1 MEIQLLLLHISLL
14 TLCSLSCSAI
24 LGVASSPSLAK
35 PNCTSH
41 CGSIEIPYP
50 FGIEPGC
57 YRDNNR
63 YDRGFQIL
71 CNTSTDPPKPFL
83 NLSDTSRP
91 EVLNISLGSTVI
103 INSPI
108 FFSDCPNKPN
118 YRQSPNLLPDI
129 EVTPFTLS
137 EKNKFTSVS
146 CGMIASLRS
155 PESDEGQVM
164 AVCLSICRSDRD
176 VLVNNTCGGINC
188 CQASLPSAAYRSL
201 DTSFEPLRNGNGSER
216 SCKYAFLVDPD
227 WFTSNSTNT
236 SVIAEMEYVPI
247 LLDWKIYD
255 VDESGL
261 LIGSGGVD
269 NSTEDNKNRNCESE
283 NGPCSCAKGY
293 EGNPYLRG
301 GCQVDGGQRRRKTDD
316 TETPSHFDE
325 EPTARSGD
333 GRQDHHSRVQEPEA
347 HLLGHGEEPL
357 ENGDGHDELAM
368 QPKKLVFPLQ
378 LGPPGLRQW
387 HARMNTKPGEG
398 LCEIADGNR
407 NSGGSSSAAFIH
419 LLVQTLG
426 LSPSFL
432 QNSVL
437 CSVFGLVFVIT
448 GAWYLHKVM
457 KKRKNKKRKQ
467 KFYTQNGGLLLEK
480 LLSSGEVNVEKI
492 KLFDA
497 KELEKATCRFNADR
511 ILGEGGQGTVYKG
524 MLTDG
529 RIVAVKKSKIV
540 EGGEV
545 SQFINEIVILS
556 QINHRNVVKL
566 LGCCLES
573 EVPLLVYEFLPNG
586 TLSQYIHSRDED
598 FPLTWEMRLRVGV
611 EVAGALSYLHSS
623 ASMPIYHRDIKSSNI
638 LLDEKHRAKVA
649 DFGTSRSVSIDQTH
663 LTMTHVNGT
672 FGYLDPE
679 YFQSSQFTDKSDVY
693 SFGVVLAELLT
704 GKKPVSVARSQEGRQ
719 DGTSLATHFI
729 VSMEENSLFDILD
742 DEVMK
747 GAKKEEILA
756 VASLAKRCLNMKGKK
771 RPTMKEIAVELEGI
785 LTSSNKSSDVE
796 QITEV
801 ECPQTEIVEAWDV
814 VSTSTG
820 SHLDTGSSLDVQ
832 PLMSF
837 KSF

>member
-301 GCQVDGGQRRRKTDD
+301 GCQ
-316 TETPSHFDE
+316 
-325 EPTARSGD
+325 
-333 GRQDHHSRVQEPEA
+333 
-347 HLLGHGEEPL
+347 
-357 ENGDGHDELAM
+357 
-368 QPKKLVFPLQ
+368 
-378 LGPPGLRQW
+378 
-387 HARMNTKPGEG
+387 
-398 LCEIADGNR
+398 
-407 NSGGSSSAAFIH
+407 
-419 LLVQTLG
+419 
-426 LSPSFL
+426 
-432 QNSVL
+432 VL